1 VFGTLRE
8 TLQEPCGFCAPARPR
23 LAVAEA
29 VDIVEAKHLGAIR
42 GFAAVTCCQVPR
54 IRSLMSIQATFTIA
68 DPPAGLAKSLEIR
81 CGNTVARLHRS
92 AI

>member
-1 VFGTLRE
+1 
-8 TLQEPCGFCAPARPR
+8 
-23 LAVAEA
+23 
-29 VDIVEAKHLGAIR
+29 
-42 GFAAVTCCQVPR
+42 
-54 IRSLMSIQATFTIA
+54 MSIQATFTIA